1 MKKITAFSLVFALL
15 FCWHIAAQAQEP
27 EVVKVWHLW
36 TGAMADAM
44 DELADDFNASQDRYR
59 VETLSVPDFQKITVA
74 ISSGDGPDLT
84 DSWNS
89 YVTQFAD
96 MGAMEPLD
104 SYIEADGYDLSD
116 FNQAALDACRYNGKQ
131 YAMPCNMNL
140 VALYYN
146 KELLSAAGYDTPP
159 ATYSEMIEI
168 ARATTALNEDGTLA
182 TLGFPA
188 WPLNNY
194 RDNMLYAF
202 GGNWIDAETLQP
214 SADAPGN
221 LLMLQ
226 AFYDYVS
233 EFGANNVSVFTS
245 SGKTNDP
252 TDPFLSGKQALR
264 IDGPWTSGYFEPLGL
279 DVDWGITYLPTP
291 DDQPEL
297 KGRQPISCSTLYIP
311 STAKCKQGAWEF
323 MKYLLSDE
331 GQTRL
336 FISNQNFPAR
346 MSLYQSEAYRSSL
359 SVADFFAEMA
369 ANENLVGM
377 PNYTESTEYT
387 TAINEEIE
395 LCFNLEQTPEKT
407 IENIAQIADE
417 IF

>member
-27 EVVKVWHLW
+27 GVVKVWHLW

-336 FISNQNFPAR
+336 FISNQNLPAR

>member
-27 EVVKVWHLW
+27 EAVKVWHLW

-336 FISNQNFPAR
+336 FISNQNLPVR

-377 PNYTESTEYT
+377 PNYTENTEYT

>member
-336 FISNQNFPAR
+336 FISNQNLPVR

-377 PNYTESTEYT
+377 PNYTENTEYT

-395 LCFNLEQTPEKT
+395 LCFNLEQTPEKM
-407 IENIAQIADE
+407 IENVAQIADE

>member
-245 SGKTNDP
+245 SGKTNAP

-336 FISNQNFPAR
+336 FISNQNLPAR

>member
-311 STAKCKQGAWEF
+311 SAAKCKQGAWEF

-336 FISNQNFPAR
+336 FISNQNLPAR

-359 SVADFFAEMA
+359 SVADLFAEMA

>member
-336 FISNQNFPAR
+336 FISNQNLPVR

-377 PNYTESTEYT
+377 PNYTENTEYT

-407 IENIAQIADE
+407 IENVAQIADE

>member
-116 FNQAALDACRYNGKQ
+116 FNQAALNACRYNGKQ

-336 FISNQNFPAR
+336 FISNQNLPVR

-377 PNYTESTEYT
+377 PNYTENTEYT

-407 IENIAQIADE
+407 IENVAQIADE

>member
-146 KELLSAAGYDTPP
+146 KELLSAAGYDAPP

-336 FISNQNFPAR
+336 FISNQNLPAR

>member
-279 DVDWGITYLPTP
+279 DVDWEITYLPTP

-336 FISNQNFPAR
+336 FISNQNLPAR

>member
-336 FISNQNFPAR
+336 FISNQNLPAR

>member
-336 FISNQNFPAR
+336 FISNQNLPVR

-359 SVADFFAEMA
+359 SVADFFAEIA

-377 PNYTESTEYT
+377 PNYTENTEYT

-407 IENIAQIADE
+407 IENVAQIADE